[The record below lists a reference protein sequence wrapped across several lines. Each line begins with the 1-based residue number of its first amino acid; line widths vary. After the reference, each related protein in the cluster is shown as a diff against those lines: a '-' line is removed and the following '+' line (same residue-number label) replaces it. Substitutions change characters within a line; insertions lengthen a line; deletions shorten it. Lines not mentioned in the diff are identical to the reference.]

1 MKLTFKARDWH
12 NWVSVVLVIPML
24 LVGFTSLF
32 IAHKKSLGLD
42 DVDLSRYVVWLPGY
56 GAVKAEKPEVRASLA
71 TADGRRWLAGKEGL
85 YRIVDGRAEA
95 VDEFAGQQVRD
106 LAAAPWGIV
115 AATKSGIWLE
125 SGGIWRK
132 AHKGDAWNAS
142 LAPDGS
148 VTVALKDKGL
158 LISRDGLRW
167 TAPAPPESE
176 VLPVPALNGERISFG
191 KLIMDL
197 HTGKA
202 FFGKDAEWIWI
213 DVLGSVWIFLGF
225 TGIYLWWRTQTKR
238 RDAARK
244 QYEATNG

>member
-1 MKLTFKARDWH
+1 MAHEGRRPETENRFRETHRGDDRRNLVRAHDTCARK
-12 NWVSVVLVIPML
+12 N
-24 LVGFTSLF
+24 
-32 IAHKKSLGLD
+32 ARA
-42 DVDLSRYVVWLPGY
+42 VDLVTSR
-56 GAVKAEKPEVRASLA
+56 
-71 TADGRRWLAGKEGL
+71 
-85 YRIVDGRAEA
+85 
-95 VDEFAGQQVRD
+95 
-106 LAAAPWGIV
+106 
-115 AATKSGIWLE
+115 
-125 SGGIWRK
+125 
-132 AHKGDAWNAS
+132 
-142 LAPDGS
+142 
-148 VTVALKDKGL
+148 ALKDKGL